1 MKIDRFINIQKTD
14 FDEAY
19 QEIQNGRKVSHWM
32 WYIFPQ
38 VKGLGSTSTS
48 LYYGI
53 DGLKEAEEYL
63 NNEFL
68 YNNIVKISNE
78 LLKLNTNDPEEVF
91 GYIDALKLRSSMT
104 LFSEVQKRSNNLIN
118 PKTDVFD
125 KVIEKY
131 YNGEYDNLTLNILD
145 K

>member
-19 QEIQNGRKVSHWM
+19 REIQNGRKVSHWM

-78 LLKLNTNDPEEVF
+78 LLKLNTDDPEEVF

-104 LFSEVQKRSNNLIN
+104 LFSEMQKRSNNLIN

>member
-1 MKIDRFINIQKTD
+1 MKIDRFIDIQSKD
-14 FDEAY
+14 YQNAYDE
-19 QEIQNGRKVSHWM
+19 ISNGRKISHWM

-48 LYYGI
+48 MYYGI
-53 DGLKEAEEYL
+53 DGLEEAEEYL
-63 NNEFL
+63 NNECL
-68 YNNIVKISNE
+68 YNNIVNISNKLLE
-78 LLKLNTNDPEEVF
+78 LDTSDPEEVF
-91 GYIDALKLRSSMT
+91 GYIDALKLKSSMT
-104 LFSEVQKRSNNLIN
+104 LFSETQKRSNKLIN

-131 YNGEYDNLTLNILD
+131 YDGVYDNLTLDILN

>member
-1 MKIDRFINIQKTD
+1 MKIDRFVDIQKTD
-14 FDEAY
+14 FPNAY
-19 QEIQNGRKVSHWM
+19 REIQNGRKISHWM

-38 VKGLGSTSTS
+38 IKGLGSTSTS

-53 DGLKEAEEYL
+53 DGIKEAEEYL
-63 NNEFL
+63 NDEYL
-68 YNNIVKISNE
+68 YNNIVKISSE
-78 LLKLNTNDPEEVF
+78 LLKLNTDNPEEVF

-104 LFSEVQKRSNNLIN
+104 LFSETQKRSNNLIN

>member
-1 MKIDRFINIQKTD
+1 MKIDRFIDIQEKD
-14 FDEAY
+14 YQKAYDE
-19 QEIQNGRKVSHWM
+19 ISNGRKTSHWM

-53 DGLKEAEEYL
+53 DGLEEAIEYL

-68 YNNIVKISNE
+68 YNNLVNITSKLLE
-78 LLKLNTNDPEEVF
+78 LETDDPEEVF

-104 LFSEVQKRSNNLIN
+104 LFSEAEKQRDLKN
-118 PKTDVFD
+118 PKTEVFD
-125 KVIEKY
+125 KVIDKY
-131 YNGEYDNLTLNILD
+131 YNGEYDSLTLNILN